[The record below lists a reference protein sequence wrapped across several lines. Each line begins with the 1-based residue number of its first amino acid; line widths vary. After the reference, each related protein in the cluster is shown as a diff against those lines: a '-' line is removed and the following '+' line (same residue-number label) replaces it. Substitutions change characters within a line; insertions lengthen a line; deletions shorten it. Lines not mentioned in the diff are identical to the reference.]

1 MKKIKKENTHIYYNG
16 KLIDENFYNNF
27 IEHKN
32 YDILEILKDDK
43 RSLVMLIDIN
53 KNKYVLKVPREKNK
67 RKWQRFISIFRGGES
82 MREFL
87 QLEKLKKYNFNA
99 PAPLIAIEEKKL
111 GMTYDSFI
119 ISEYI
124 KSREATI
131 QDLEVVTT
139 CLNDIHK
146 KGFLHGDSQLTNFLI
161 KDNKV
166 YLIDS
171 KLLKNK
177 YGKFGIMYEYIYLQ
191 ESCPVDLK
199 NYVDRDNFYFKVA
212 KILNSYLHFWG
223 RVRKK
228 LKNKG

>member
-99 PAPLIAIEEKKL
+99 PAPLIAIEEKK
-111 GMTYDSFI
+111 
-119 ISEYI
+119 
-124 KSREATI
+124 
-131 QDLEVVTT
+131 
-139 CLNDIHK
+139 
-146 KGFLHGDSQLTNFLI
+146 
-161 KDNKV
+161 
-166 YLIDS
+166 
-171 KLLKNK
+171 
-177 YGKFGIMYEYIYLQ
+177 
-191 ESCPVDLK
+191 
-199 NYVDRDNFYFKVA
+199 
-212 KILNSYLHFWG
+212 
-223 RVRKK
+223 
-228 LKNKG
+228 